1 MSSFSLINTD
11 EDSSDSL
18 VAAEELLSMVN
29 SPQDLKAVPV
39 EQLPLL
45 ATAIREFLIDSVSQ
59 TGGHLAPN
67 LGVVELTVALH
78 RVFESPRDKFVW
90 DVGAQAYPHK
100 LLTGRRDRFHTL
112 RQHGGLSGFP
122 RRSESPHD
130 HFGTGHSSTSISVA
144 LGMALARDLAE
155 DDYHVTA
162 VIGDGG
168 MTGGVALEGLNH
180 AGEVGTDL
188 LVVLNDN
195 AMAISPNIGGWSRYL
210 NRIITGQPYNR
221 LSEELERL
229 LLRIPNIGDW
239 VKKGTVKIREL
250 CKGLI
255 VPGLLFE
262 ELGFRYFGPINGHNL
277 NELLDTFENVK
288 QLKGPLLVHV
298 LTEKGHGYEPAESDP
313 TTYHGLSAFDR
324 STGRIAKTSKRQPY
338 TSIFG
343 EVVCEM
349 AKQDSRVTAITAAMA
364 PGTELTSFA
373 EQYPKRFFDVAIA
386 EQHAV
391 DLAAGLAARG
401 KRPVVAIYSTFLQRA
416 FDQVYHD
423 VCIENLPV
431 LFALDRAGVIGADGA
446 THQGL
451 YDLAYLRC
459 LPNMVICAPSDER
472 ELSRMLWTG
481 LQHDG
486 PFAVRYPRE
495 TGPGVAWNLQEQAI
509 EIGKANVVREGH
521 RVAILALGPM
531 LKRAVAAAD
540 ILIPEG
546 LEPTI
551 IDMRFAKP
559 IDSDLLRSLAQTH
572 THFVTCEDH
581 VLHGGFGSAVCETLQ
596 DQAIYGTPVL
606 RLGLPDKVIE
616 HGTRDEIF
624 RDYRLAPDQIA
635 SRIEE
640 FIHTA
645 SFAL

>member
-1 MSSFSLINTD
+1 LLI
-11 EDSSDSL
+11 
-18 VAAEELLSMVN
+18 AANKLLSMVN
-29 SPQDLKAVPV
+29 SPEDLKAVPQ

-45 ATAIREFLIDSVSQ
+45 AKAIREFLIDSVSQ

-67 LGVVELTVALH
+67 LGVVELTLALH
-78 RVFESPRDKFVW
+78 RVFDSPKDKFVW

-112 RQHGGLSGFP
+112 RKHGGLSGFP

-144 LGMALARDLAE
+144 LGMALARDVQQK
-155 DDYHVTA
+155 DYHVTA
-162 VIGDGG
+162 IIGDGG

-180 AGEVGTDL
+180 AGEAGTDL

-195 AMAISPNIGGWSRYL
+195 AMAISPNIGAWSRYL

-239 VKKGTVKIREL
+239 VKKGTVRIREL

-262 ELGFRYFGPINGHNL
+262 ELGFRYFGPINGHDL
-277 NELLDTFENVK
+277 YELLETFEKVK

-324 STGRIAKTSKRQPY
+324 STGRIAKKTSTKRPC
-338 TSIFG
+338 TSVFG

-349 AKQDSRVTAITAAMA
+349 AKEDPRVVAITAAMA
-364 PGTELTSFA
+364 AGTGLSMFA
-373 EQYPKRFFDVAIA
+373 ERFPDRFYDVAIA

-391 DLAAGLAARG
+391 DLAAGLAVQGA
-401 KRPVVAIYSTFLQRA
+401 RPVVAIYSTFLQRA

-423 VCIENLPV
+423 VCIQNLPV
-431 LFALDRAGVIGADGA
+431 LFALDRAGVVGADGA

-451 YDLAYLRC
+451 YDIAYLRS
-459 LPNMVICAPSDER
+459 LPNMVICAPADEQ
-472 ELSRMLWTG
+472 ELSSMMWTG
-481 LQHDG
+481 LEHDG
-486 PFAVRYPRE
+486 PFAIRYPRE
-495 TGPGVAWNLQEQAI
+495 TGPGAPWSLREASLP
-509 EIGKANVVREGH
+509 IGKGEVVREGR

-531 LKRAVAAAD
+531 VRKAVEAAD
-540 ILIPEG
+540 ILSANG
-546 LEPTI
+546 LEPTVVN
-551 IDMRFAKP
+551 MRFAKP
-559 IDSDLLRSLAQTH
+559 IDVELLRMLAQTH
-572 THFVTCEDH
+572 THFVTYEDH
-581 VLHGGFGSAVCETLQ
+581 VLNGGFGSAVCETLQ
-596 DQAIYGTPVL
+596 DEGLYGLPVL
-606 RLGLPDKVIE
+606 RLGLPDRVIE

-624 RDYRLAPDQIA
+624 QDYGLLPDRA
-635 SRIEE
+635 ATRIEE

>member
-11 EDSSDSL
+11 EDSPDSL

-78 RVFESPRDKFVW
+78 RVFDSPRDKFVW

-239 VKKGTVKIREL
+239 VKKGTVRIREL

-262 ELGFRYFGPINGHNL
+262 ELGFRYFGPIN
-277 NELLDTFENVK
+277 
-288 QLKGPLLVHV
+288 
-298 LTEKGHGYEPAESDP
+298 
-313 TTYHGLSAFDR
+313 
-324 STGRIAKTSKRQPY
+324 
-338 TSIFG
+338 
-343 EVVCEM
+343 
-349 AKQDSRVTAITAAMA
+349 
-364 PGTELTSFA
+364 
-373 EQYPKRFFDVAIA
+373 
-386 EQHAV
+386 
-391 DLAAGLAARG
+391 
-401 KRPVVAIYSTFLQRA
+401 
-416 FDQVYHD
+416 
-423 VCIENLPV
+423 
-431 LFALDRAGVIGADGA
+431 
-446 THQGL
+446 
-451 YDLAYLRC
+451 
-459 LPNMVICAPSDER
+459 
-472 ELSRMLWTG
+472 
-481 LQHDG
+481 
-486 PFAVRYPRE
+486 
-495 TGPGVAWNLQEQAI
+495 
-509 EIGKANVVREGH
+509 
-521 RVAILALGPM
+521 
-531 LKRAVAAAD
+531 
-540 ILIPEG
+540 
-546 LEPTI
+546 
-551 IDMRFAKP
+551 
-559 IDSDLLRSLAQTH
+559 
-572 THFVTCEDH
+572 
-581 VLHGGFGSAVCETLQ
+581 
-596 DQAIYGTPVL
+596 
-606 RLGLPDKVIE
+606 
-616 HGTRDEIF
+616 
-624 RDYRLAPDQIA
+624 
-635 SRIEE
+635 
-640 FIHTA
+640 
-645 SFAL
+645 